1 MEEVIVDLSQNC
13 RELFP
18 VIDMTKFIG
27 KPVRLPIGE
36 TTINVSIHEEND
48 GSLILEN
55 TFPTQLTPQSKYY
68 VANTIRF

>member
-1 MEEVIVDLSQNC
+1 
-13 RELFP
+13 
-18 VIDMTKFIG
+18 MTKFLG

-55 TFPTQLTPQSKYY
+55 IFPTQLTPQSKYY